1 MTRGNKRYNTN
12 YKKRVNVERDTYLPR
27 WSPKG
32 ILNCRGCGAVYYRR
46 RWTITPPPEVRD
58 LVESREEVSNTRCPA
73 CRKMR
78 DHYPSGE
85 LRLLGATPKE
95 KREMLLM
102 LRNEEERAREK
113 NPLERIMRILA
124 DGTEWKI
131 ETTTEKLAQ
140 RLGRCLE
147 KAFGG
152 SVTYKWG
159 HNNKFVRVIWQGATV
174 KKKVA

>member
-1 MTRGNKRYNTN
+1 MTRGEKRYNTN

-27 WSPKG
+27 RSPKG
-32 ILNCRGCGAVYYRR
+32 TLYCSSCGAVYYRR
-46 RWTITPPPEVRD
+46 RWTLTPPPEVRD
-58 LVESREEVSNTRCPA
+58 WVEFRDGVTITRCPA
-73 CRKMR
+73 CRKIR

-95 KREMLLM
+95 KQEMLLM

-113 NPLERIMRILA
+113 NPLERIMRIQA
-124 DGTEWKI
+124 DGPEWKI

-140 RLGRCLE
+140 RLGRSLE

-152 SVTYKWG
+152 SVTYKWS
-159 HNNKFVRVIWQGATV
+159 HNNKFARVIWQREAV